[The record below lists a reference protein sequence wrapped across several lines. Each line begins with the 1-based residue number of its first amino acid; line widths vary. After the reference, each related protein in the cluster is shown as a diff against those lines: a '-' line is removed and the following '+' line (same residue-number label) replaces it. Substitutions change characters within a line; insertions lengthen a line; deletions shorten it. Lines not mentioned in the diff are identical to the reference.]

1 MQQKEE
7 IINEEAVSE
16 TAEETVVESQEEVVE
31 EKELTPAEKLSQL
44 EAERMG
50 SFKVT
55 LSLEDAK
62 YLRNMLDKT
71 EYKGPQ
77 QAYLLVISKLEMSGV
92 CETLN
97 DLDKQQRH
105 TVEISSATIE
115 SLTFFMNNKVGKG
128 VDSAQKLF
136 AASMQLRPAI
146 TQINELDLKLES
158 MREELSKKSK

>member
-1 MQQKEE
+1 MQLKSET
-7 IINEEAVSE
+7 INEEAVSE
-16 TAEETVVESQEEVVE
+16 IVEETTVESQEEVVE

-97 DLDKQQRH
+97 GLDAQKRH

-158 MREELSKKSK
+158 MRKDLSQESK